1 MVCQFFDY
9 EIFFPSIGYRF
20 FEQGQERLLLL
31 LLCQVP
37 DTEEG
42 TQSTFVELDYP
53 SDNACLLVKPPET
66 GSPFPF

>member
-1 MVCQFFDY
+1 MWFVSFL
-9 EIFFPSIGYRF
+9 IVRFFPLIGYRSF
-20 FEQGQERLLLL
+20 KQGQERLLLL
-31 LLCQVP
+31 FLYQVP

-53 SDNACLLVKPPET
+53 SDSAWLLVKPPET